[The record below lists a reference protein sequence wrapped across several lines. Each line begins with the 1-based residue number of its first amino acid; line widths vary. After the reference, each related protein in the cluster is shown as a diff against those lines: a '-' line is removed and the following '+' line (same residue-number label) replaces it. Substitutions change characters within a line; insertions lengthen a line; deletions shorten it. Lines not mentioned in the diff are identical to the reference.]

1 MDVWKKCFSR
11 SRNREYYFNEK
22 TGKSVWTV
30 EETQTTKSN
39 EESNPKK
46 TTEAETSNKKSAK
59 LKRLSKASDT
69 KPITSKT
76 LSAKIDPD
84 QLAKIVIKTNP
95 TIKKNTRLIKN
106 EEKQDP
112 NESEPMELDDLIE
125 NV

>member
-1 MDVWKKCFSR
+1 
-11 SRNREYYFNEK
+11 
-22 TGKSVWTV
+22 
-30 EETQTTKSN
+30 
-39 EESNPKK
+39 
-46 TTEAETSNKKSAK
+46 
-59 LKRLSKASDT
+59 LSKASDT